1 MKDKNIITD
10 RVNLEISKDM
20 DRDQVVTTNNQKSS
34 LMKIVLENKEY
45 KNKLKDIILI
55 EKYFIDWVR

>member
-55 EKYFIDWVR
+55 EKYFID